1 MNRQDLLRIATEVT
15 PARVFLPGVARGD
28 GTGQQLQLRA
38 DHAAARDAV
47 NTELDLAAAGL
58 AQLAEHLELFVG
70 STRAVSRREHLLRPD
85 LGRQL
90 SPEFEAQIVENV
102 EPNRDLQVVIGDGLS
117 AAAVHAQVPV
127 LLPALNAQATS
138 RGWSLGRPFAI
149 RHCRIGVMN
158 DIGAALS
165 PRVLVLL
172 VGERPG
178 LSTAESLSAYVAFR
192 PRHGHNDSDRNLVSN
207 IHARG
212 TDPEEA
218 AERIAALIDA
228 MLEAGYGGHR
238 LKQPDREPEDLLVSP
253 RRVQLEK
260 RI

>member
-1 MNRQDLLRIATEVT
+1 M
-15 PARVFLPGVARGD
+15 FLGS
-28 GTGQQLQLRA
+28 T
-38 DHAAARDAV
+38 
-47 NTELDLAAAGL
+47 LAA
-58 AQLAEHLELFVG
+58 
-70 STRAVSRREHLLRPD
+70 TRQEHLLRPD

-90 SPEFEAQIVENV
+90 SPQIANQIIEQV

-127 LLPALNAQATS
+127 VLPALNAQATL
-138 RGWSLGRPFAI
+138 RGWSIGRPFAI
-149 RHCRIGVMN
+149 RHCRVGVMN

-192 PRHGHNDSDRNLVSN
+192 PTHGQNDSDRNLVSN

-212 TDPEEA
+212 TRPAEA
-218 AERIAALIDA
+218 AERIAQLIDA
-228 MLEAGYGGHR
+228 ILAAGYGGHR
-238 LKQPDREPEDLLVSP
+238 LKQPDREPQDVVPGTP
-253 RRVQLEK
+253 RLHLRETPGRAAASSGARYAGGRERAL
-260 RI
+260 RR